1 MEENSINITYETL
14 FELFTREKNREELQ
28 KLDQNFYDALVSY
41 LKEKKGSAENPMFSD
56 EEKARAR
63 RQVENIIKIIKELYD
78 RREKKI
84 LFMALNKART
94 NSSVIDTSSLLDEET
109 VLFNSVVSVLLKNRE
124 EVLINVLNENQ
135 VMKEKPKQ
143 QSTKLIRFLHD
154 VPKFVGK
161 ELEIYG
167 PFKEEDVA
175 NLPLEVADILIKKG
189 KAEEIEK

>member
-1 MEENSINITYETL
+1 MEEKSINLTYETL

-28 KLDQNFYDALVSY
+28 KLDAKFYDELLSY
-41 LKEKKGSAENPMFSD
+41 LREKKGSAENPMFSD
-56 EEKARAR
+56 EEKQRSR

-84 LFMALNKART
+84 IFMALNKTRT
-94 NSSVIDTSSLLDEET
+94 NSGTIDSSALLEEEQQ
-109 VLFNSVVSVLLKNRE
+109 LFNSVVQVLSQHRNEILNSVLNDSPVVRTAS
-124 EVLINVLNENQ
+124 
-135 VMKEKPKQ
+135 KQ
-143 QSTKLIRFLHD
+143 QTNKLIRFLHD

-175 NLPLEVADILIKKG
+175 NLPAEVAEILLKKG
-189 KAEEIEK
+189 KAEEIEG